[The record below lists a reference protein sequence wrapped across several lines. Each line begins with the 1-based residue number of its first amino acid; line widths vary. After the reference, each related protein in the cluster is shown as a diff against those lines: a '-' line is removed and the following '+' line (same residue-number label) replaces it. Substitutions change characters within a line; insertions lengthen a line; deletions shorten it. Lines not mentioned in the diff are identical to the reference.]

1 VREFVEQFMS
11 NFSRPLEPGR
21 ELIPTRY
28 RVPFFIAL
36 AALSLIV
43 LVLLVRFVVV
53 PGIAA
58 QQSGAASARE
68 SGSTK

>member
-11 NFSRPLEPGR
+11 NFSRPMEPGR

-36 AALSLIV
+36 MVLSLIV

-53 PGIAA
+53 PGITA
-58 QQSGAASARE
+58 QQSGAAGARE
-68 SGSTK
+68 SRSTK